1 MILGLKSF
9 LNTFMAL
16 SWVDFVFFIAV
27 LALII
32 LIVTLIYFIKI
43 NNTEEEIKNDII
55 KISDIV
61 NETPISIAPLAED
74 EKEEEELLD
83 LKAITE
89 ALEQRENKIIDMT
102 EYEEEQE
109 QRAIISYD
117 ELLERTS
124 NHTINYEEEQDLG
137 DLTIKKVDLDNLV
150 APENNEQPKMKV
162 AVQVISYQKEEA
174 FLEALKKLQEQLN

>member
-1 MILGLKSF
+1 MILGLESF

-16 SWVDFVFFIAV
+16 SWVDFVFFLAV

-43 NNTEEEIKNDII
+43 NDPEEEVKSDII
-55 KISDIV
+55 KISEIV
-61 NETPISIAPLAED
+61 NEEPISIAPLIED
-74 EKEEEELLD
+74 ETEKEELLD

-89 ALEQRENKIIDMT
+89 ALEQRDAKIIDMT

-117 ELLERTS
+117 ELIEKTNNLK
-124 NHTINYEEEQDLG
+124 INYEEEQTLG
-137 DLTIKKVDLDNLV
+137 DLTIKKVDLENLV
-150 APENNEQPKMKV
+150 APADEETTKIN
-162 AVQVISYQKEEA
+162 VQVISYQKEEA

>member
-1 MILGLKSF
+1 MYTYGHFF
-9 LNTFMAL
+9 L
-16 SWVDFVFFIAV
+16 AV

-43 NNTEEEIKNDII
+43 NDPEEEVKNDIV

-61 NETPISIAPLAED
+61 NEEPISIAPLIED
-74 EKEEEELLD
+74 ETEKEELLD

-89 ALEQRENKIIDMT
+89 ALEQRETRIIDMT

-117 ELLERTS
+117 ELIEKTNNLK
-124 NHTINYEEEQDLG
+124 INYEEEQTLG
-137 DLTIKKVDLDNLV
+137 DLTIKKVDLENLV
-150 APENNEQPKMKV
+150 APSEVEIPKTN
-162 AVQVISYQKEEA
+162 VQVISYQKEEA

>member
-1 MILGLKSF
+1 MILGLESF

-16 SWVDFVFFIAV
+16 SWVDFVFFLAV

-43 NNTEEEIKNDII
+43 NDPEEEVKNDIV

-61 NETPISIAPLAED
+61 NEEPISIAPLIED
-74 EKEEEELLD
+74 ETEKEELLD

-89 ALEQRENKIIDMT
+89 ALEQRDTRIIDMT

-117 ELLERTS
+117 ELIEKTNNLK
-124 NHTINYEEEQDLG
+124 INYEEEQTLG
-137 DLTIKKVDLDNLV
+137 DLTIKKVDLENLV
-150 APENNEQPKMKV
+150 APSEVETPKIN
-162 AVQVISYQKEEA
+162 VQVISYQKEEA

>member
-1 MILGLKSF
+1 MILGLEIF

-16 SWVDFVFFIAV
+16 SWVDFVFFMAV

-43 NNTEEEIKNDII
+43 NDPEEEIKNDI
-55 KISDIV
+55 V
-61 NETPISIAPLAED
+61 NIAEIINEEEPISIVPLIED
-74 EKEEEELLD
+74 EAEKEELLD

-89 ALEQRENKIIDMT
+89 ALEQRDTKIIDMT

-117 ELLERTS
+117 ELIEKTNNLK
-124 NHTINYEEEQDLG
+124 INYEEEQTLG
-137 DLTIKKVDLDNLV
+137 DLTIKKVNLDDLV
-150 APENNEQPKMKV
+150 APAEIEMPKIN
-162 AVQVISYQKEEA
+162 VQVISYQKEEA

>member
-1 MILGLKSF
+1 MILGLESF

-16 SWVDFVFFIAV
+16 SWVDFVFFLAV

-43 NNTEEEIKNDII
+43 NDPEEEVKSDIV

-61 NETPISIAPLAED
+61 NEEPISIAPIIED
-74 EKEEEELLD
+74 ETEKEELLD

-89 ALEQRENKIIDMT
+89 ALEQRDARIIDMT

-117 ELLERTS
+117 ELIEKTNNLK
-124 NHTINYEEEQDLG
+124 INYEEEQTLG
-137 DLTIKKVDLDNLV
+137 DLTIKKVDLENLV
-150 APENNEQPKMKV
+150 APSEVETPKIN
-162 AVQVISYQKEEA
+162 VQVISYQKEEA